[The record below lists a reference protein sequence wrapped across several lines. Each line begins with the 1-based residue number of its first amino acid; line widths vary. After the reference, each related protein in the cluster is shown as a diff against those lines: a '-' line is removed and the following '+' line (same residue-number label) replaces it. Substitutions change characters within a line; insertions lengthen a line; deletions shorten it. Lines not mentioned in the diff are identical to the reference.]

1 MNIEQARFNM
11 VEQQIRPWDVL
22 DFTVLDLLYE
32 VKRED
37 FVPSHYQSMAFM
49 DTEIPLAHGE
59 SMLSPKLE
67 ARLLQSLALKE
78 NHKVLEI
85 GTGSGYMA
93 ALMSRLAHSVT
104 TLEIHHDLAQ
114 QAQARLTRH
123 GHHNVSVVIGDGAQG
138 YGEALSWDAI
148 LLSGSVPQLP
158 QVFLDS
164 LAVGGVLI
172 AVVGFAP
179 TMFVTRYKRLS
190 EKDYHSEVLFETVI
204 PALHHIGKASRFEF

>member
-1 MNIEQARFNM
+1 M

-22 DFTVLDLLYE
+22 NITVLDLLYE

-37 FVPSHYQSMAFM
+37 FVPQQYRNMAFM

-59 SMLSPKLE
+59 AMLSPKLE
-67 ARLLQSLALKE
+67 ARLLQSLALKD

-93 ALMSRLAHSVT
+93 ALISRLAHSVT

-114 QAQARLTRH
+114 QAQTKLTHH
-123 GHHNVSVVIGDGAQG
+123 GHHNVSVIIGDGAKS
-138 YGEALSWDAI
+138 YGDAKTWDTI

-158 QVFLDS
+158 QVFLDT
-164 LAVGGVLI
+164 LAVGGTLV
-172 AVVGFAP
+172 AVVGVSP
-179 TMFVTRYKRLS
+179 TMAVTRIKRVG
-190 EKDYHSEVLFETVI
+190 EKDYHSEVLFETVV
-204 PALHHIGKASRFEF
+204 PALHHIAKASRFEF

>member
-37 FVPSHYQSMAFM
+37 FVPSQYQSMAFM